1 LYFPLRG
8 GGAAEFLTPDG
19 PSRID
24 LRPGVAVQFTPG
36 TLHRLVNGPDPLEVL
51 VIMENGRLNEE
62 GDVVF
67 TFPNE
72 DLADPDLYA
81 RLAAVGPPSAPDRSA
96 VERRRDRAVT
106 GFLQLLSAWHDNPQ
120 DGLARLRRLYRL
132 AADLVAPRAA
142 RWPQVIA
149 GGPAAALER
158 LSARTAAIAD
168 HDPSHLDQARVTEL
182 AEFNDTALTPRSCG
196 DLWSYQPAAP

>member
-8 GGAAEFLTPDG
+8 RGAAEFLTPEG
-19 PSRID
+19 PDRVE

-36 TLHRLVNGPDPLEVL
+36 TLHRLITSPDPLEVL

-67 TFPNE
+67 TFPDE
-72 DLADPDLYA
+72 DLTDADSYA
-81 RLAAVGPPSAPDRSA
+81 RLAAVGPAAAPDRDA
-96 VERRRDRAVT
+96 IQRRRDRAVN
-106 GFLQLLSAWHDNPQ
+106 GFLQRVSAWHADPQ

-132 AADLVAPRAA
+132 AAALAAPKAA
-142 RWPQVIA
+142 RWPLVIA
-149 GGPAAALER
+149 AGPAAALER

-168 HDPSHLDQARVTEL
+168 RDPAHLDQARVTEL
-182 AEFNDTALTPRSCG
+182 PEFNDTALTPRTCG
-196 DLWSYQPAAP
+196 DLWSYQPSAP